1 MEPTIKTPEQEKA
14 ERAAENERITKEAH
28 EMAAQH
34 RARDAQSVPL
44 IQTVA
49 DSIKDKLAALPPE
62 EE

>member
-1 MEPTIKTPEQEKA
+1 MEPTIRTPEQEVKA
-14 ERAAENERITKEAH
+14 KENERITKEAH

-34 RARDAQSVPL
+34 RARDVQSVPL